1 MLKQVELTLKKS
13 RHFMMHSDE
22 SRITKVD
29 SQEAAED
36 KVNDISKDTKE
47 IFDYFNDVYGLLSG

>member
-1 MLKQVELTLKKS
+1 
-13 RHFMMHSDE
+13 MMHSDE